1 MFTSG
6 DPRKPIHERNL
17 KIPSV
22 LVLITAWV
30 DLSSSAQSQ
39 KEIMEYLRASEILT
53 ALLKTGKKTLS
64 AEDTEST
71 RFQSVLNVGQNIE
84 TSNDSH
90 IDCAIEK
97 R

>member
-1 MFTSG
+1 
-6 DPRKPIHERNL
+6 
-17 KIPSV
+17 
-22 LVLITAWV
+22 
-30 DLSSSAQSQ
+30 
-39 KEIMEYLRASEILT
+39 MEYLRASEILT